1 MTAKMYLTFITDGSK
16 LKFTNVRREDGGAY
30 LCMAS
35 NGIPPTV
42 SRRFE
47 LVVECKYNLQI
58 LLVDGVYETNR
69 QSTVDSVWNNGV
81 GWVKKC
87 IQNTE
92 MYPNTE
98 NVFKYTKKFPDTNII
113 IQIQK
118 YIFKIHFLC
127 ILIHFLYLDT
137 FSVECNTVIE

>member
-1 MTAKMYLTFITDGSK
+1 
-16 LKFTNVRREDGGAY
+16 
-30 LCMAS
+30 MAS

-81 GWVKKC
+81 G
-87 IQNTE
+87 
-92 MYPNTE
+92 
-98 NVFKYTKKFPDTNII
+98 
-113 IQIQK
+113 
-118 YIFKIHFLC
+118 
-127 ILIHFLYLDT
+127 
-137 FSVECNTVIE
+137 

>member
-1 MTAKMYLTFITDGSK
+1 MYLTFITDGSK

-81 GWVKKC
+81 G
-87 IQNTE
+87 
-92 MYPNTE
+92 
-98 NVFKYTKKFPDTNII
+98 
-113 IQIQK
+113 
-118 YIFKIHFLC
+118 
-127 ILIHFLYLDT
+127 
-137 FSVECNTVIE
+137 